1 MSKSAFI
8 KEFLSK
14 KKMVGSVVPSS
25 KFLSRKMLDHLN
37 FKQAKLVVEL
47 GPGTGVFTQ
56 RIIEKLDE
64 ESKLLV
70 IELNDAFYRDLKNKI
85 SDKRVTIRKGSASDL
100 PKFMSDLNIEKADFI
115 VSSLPLAI
123 LPKTLRKRIVIEANN
138 HLNIGGEFIQFQYT
152 LQSLK
157 LFKKVFEKVSVRH
170 CLFNIPPAFV
180 YSCKKQ

>member
-25 KFLSRKMLDHLN
+25 KFLSKKMLDHLN
-37 FKQAKLVVEL
+37 FKKAKLVVEL

-56 RIIEKLDE
+56 RIIEKLDR
-64 ESKLLV
+64 ESTLLV
-70 IELNDAFYRDLKNKI
+70 IELNDTFYKELKNKI
-85 SDKRVTIRKGSASDL
+85 SDKRVIIRKGSASDL
-100 PKFMSDLNIEKADFI
+100 SKFMGELNKEKADVI
-115 VSSLPLAI
+115 VSSIPLAI
-123 LPKTLRKRIVIEANN
+123 LPKTLRKRIVIEANKL
-138 HLNIGGEFIQFQYT
+138 LNENGEFIQFQYT

-157 LFKKVFEKVSVRH
+157 LFKKVFKTVTVRH
-170 CLFNIPPAFV
+170 CLFNMPPAFV

>member
-1 MSKSAFI
+1 
-8 KEFLSK
+8 
-14 KKMVGSVVPSS
+14 MVGSVVPSS
-25 KFLSRKMLDHLN
+25 KFLSKKMLDHLN
-37 FKQAKLVVEL
+37 FKKAKLVVEL

-56 RIIEKLDE
+56 RIIEKLDK
-64 ESKLLV
+64 ESTLLV
-70 IELNDAFYRDLKNKI
+70 IELNDKFYEDLKNKI
-85 SDKRVTIRKGSASDL
+85 SDKRVIIRKGSASDL
-100 PKFMSDLNIEKADFI
+100 SKFLSELKIEKADFI

-138 HLNIGGEFIQFQYT
+138 LLKENGEFIQFQYT

-157 LFKKVFEKVSVRH
+157 LFRKVFKKVSIRH